1 MVDNNN
7 NLTDEQE
14 KLLNLPLQLT
24 AGDLSDIMEI
34 PPSEVIKELMRHGVM
49 ANINE
54 IIEFEV
60 AVLVA
65 HEFGFKVLKPKS
77 DSKKTLKSEFDSS
90 SLNDDQITLRSPV
103 ITILGHVDHGKTSI
117 LDAIRGSKVVDSEHG
132 GITQSIGA
140 YQITHNNEK
149 ITFVDT
155 PGHEAF
161 TAMRARGA
169 QITDIAV
176 LVVAADDGIMRQ
188 TKEAIDH
195 IKSAGTPM
203 IVAINKCD
211 LAGADINKVKSQL
224 VENDIVPEDYG
235 GEVMCVETSAITSK
249 GIDDLLE
256 SIILLGQILE
266 LKVPKNSSGEGYVL
280 EGTLDKSK
288 GSLGTILVK
297 EGNVS
302 VGDYIV
308 AGEVSGKIK
317 NLTDG
322 FNRSVKNV
330 TPGAPAQVLGMNSVP
345 KAGDNFK
352 IFKTD
357 KEAKK
362 YIKSL
367 NINKEQRKSVIRN
380 NDEDDESV
388 FRIII
393 KCGTDGSVDAVKKVL
408 ETIENEDVNIE
419 ITHSSSGSVNEN
431 DVMLATAANAVVVGF
446 QTVIEQGAIR
456 QSRTNDIAIKN
467 YDIVYEMVD
476 ELTEMVLKNR
486 KSQTSENTLGFAEV
500 LDTFALG
507 KTKTVGGFKVVEGL
521 IKRNSLVKVTRSEKV
536 IFQGS
541 ISSLRHLKENVRE
554 IKSGM
559 EGGLTLDG
567 FNEFEVNDILECFE
581 IVTS

>member
-7 NLTDEQE
+7 NSIDEQE
-14 KLLNLPLQLT
+14 KLLDLPIQLT

-77 DSKKTLKSEFDSS
+77 DSTKTLKSDFDSS
-90 SLNDDQITLRSPV
+90 NLNDDQIILRSPV

-117 LDAIRGSKVVDSEHG
+117 LDSIRGSKVADSEYG

-176 LVVAADDGIMRQ
+176 LVVAADDGVMPQ

-211 LAGADINKVKSQL
+211 LDGADINKVKSQL

-266 LKVPKNSSGEGYVL
+266 LKVPRNSSGEGYIL
-280 EGTLDKSK
+280 EGTLDKTK

-297 EGNVS
+297 EGTVS

-330 TPGAPAQVLGMNSVP
+330 APGAPAQVLGINAVP

-362 YIKSL
+362 YLKSL

-380 NDEDDESV
+380 NEEDDESV

-408 ETIENEDVNIE
+408 ETIENDDVNIE

-456 QSRTNDIAIKN
+456 QSRTNDIVIKN

-476 ELTEMVLKNR
+476 ELTEMILKNR

-500 LDTFALG
+500 LDTFSLG
-507 KTKTVGGFKVVEGL
+507 KTKIVGGFKVVEGL
-521 IKRNSLVKVTRSEKV
+521 VKRNSLIKVTRNEKV

>member
-7 NLTDEQE
+7 NLIDEQE
-14 KLLNLPLQLT
+14 KLLDLPIQLT

-77 DSKKTLKSEFDSS
+77 DSTKTLKSDFDSS
-90 SLNDDQITLRSPV
+90 NLNDDQIILRSPV

-117 LDAIRGSKVVDSEHG
+117 LDSIRGSKVADSEHG

-176 LVVAADDGIMRQ
+176 LVVAADDGVMPQ

-211 LAGADINKVKSQL
+211 LDGADINKVKSQL

-266 LKVPKNSSGEGYVL
+266 LKVPRNSSGEGYIL
-280 EGTLDKSK
+280 EGTLDKTK

-297 EGNVS
+297 EGSVS

-322 FNRSVKNV
+322 FSRSVKNV
-330 TPGAPAQVLGMNSVP
+330 APGAPAQVLGINAVP

-362 YIKSL
+362 YLKSL

-380 NDEDDESV
+380 NEEDDESV

-408 ETIENEDVNIE
+408 ETIENDDVNIE

-456 QSRTNDIAIKN
+456 QSRTNDIVIKN

-476 ELTEMVLKNR
+476 ELTEMILKNR

-500 LDTFALG
+500 LDTFSLG
-507 KTKTVGGFKVVEGL
+507 KTKIVGGFKVVEGL
-521 IKRNSLVKVTRSEKV
+521 VKRNSLIKVTRNEKV

>member
-7 NLTDEQE
+7 NLIDEQE
-14 KLLNLPLQLT
+14 KLLDLPIQLT
-24 AGDLSDIMEI
+24 AGDLSDIMET

-77 DSKKTLKSEFDSS
+77 DSTKTLKSDFDSS
-90 SLNDDQITLRSPV
+90 NLNDDQIILRSPV

-117 LDAIRGSKVVDSEHG
+117 LDSIRGSKVADSEHG

-140 YQITHNNEK
+140 YQITHNSEK

-176 LVVAADDGIMRQ
+176 LVVAADDGVMPQ

-211 LAGADINKVKSQL
+211 LDGADINKVKSQL

-266 LKVPKNSSGEGYVL
+266 LKVPRNSSGEGYIL
-280 EGTLDKSK
+280 EGTLDKTK

-297 EGNVS
+297 EGSVS

-330 TPGAPAQVLGMNSVP
+330 APGAPAQVLGINAVP

-362 YIKSL
+362 YLKSL

-380 NDEDDESV
+380 NEEDDESV

-408 ETIENEDVNIE
+408 ETIENDDVNIE

-456 QSRTNDIAIKN
+456 QSRTNDIVIKN

-476 ELTEMVLKNR
+476 ELTEMILKNR

-500 LDTFALG
+500 LDTFSLG
-507 KTKTVGGFKVVEGL
+507 KTKIVGGFKVVEGL
-521 IKRNSLVKVTRSEKV
+521 VKRNSLIKVTRNEKV

>member
-7 NLTDEQE
+7 NLIDEQE
-14 KLLNLPLQLT
+14 KLLDLPIQLT

-34 PPSEVIKELMRHGVM
+34 PPSEVIKELMRHSVM

-77 DSKKTLKSEFDSS
+77 DSTKTLKSDFDSS
-90 SLNDDQITLRSPV
+90 NLNDDQIILRSPV

-117 LDAIRGSKVVDSEHG
+117 LDSIRGSKVADSEYG

-176 LVVAADDGIMRQ
+176 LVVAADDGVMPQ

-211 LAGADINKVKSQL
+211 LDGADINKIKSQL

-266 LKVPKNSSGEGYVL
+266 LKVPRNSSGEGYIL
-280 EGTLDKSK
+280 EGTLDKTK

-297 EGNVS
+297 EGSVS

-330 TPGAPAQVLGMNSVP
+330 APGAPAQVLGINAVP

-362 YIKSL
+362 YLKSL
-367 NINKEQRKSVIRN
+367 NISKEQRKSVIRN
-380 NDEDDESV
+380 NEEDDESI

-408 ETIENEDVNIE
+408 ETIENDDVNIE

-456 QSRTNDIAIKN
+456 QSRTNDIVIKN

-476 ELTEMVLKNR
+476 ELTEMILKNR

-500 LDTFALG
+500 LDTFSLG
-507 KTKTVGGFKVVEGL
+507 KTKIVGGFKVVEGL
-521 IKRNSLVKVTRSEKV
+521 VKRNSLIKVTRNEKV

>member
-7 NLTDEQE
+7 NLIDEQE
-14 KLLNLPLQLT
+14 KLLDLPIQLT

-77 DSKKTLKSEFDSS
+77 DSTKTLKSDFDSS
-90 SLNDDQITLRSPV
+90 NLNDDQIILRSPV

-117 LDAIRGSKVVDSEHG
+117 LDSIRGSKVADSEYG

-176 LVVAADDGIMRQ
+176 LVVAADDGVMPQ

-211 LAGADINKVKSQL
+211 LDGADINKVKSQL

-266 LKVPKNSSGEGYVL
+266 LKVPRNSSGEGYIL
-280 EGTLDKSK
+280 EGTLDKTK

-297 EGNVS
+297 EGSVS

-330 TPGAPAQVLGMNSVP
+330 APGAPAQVLGINAVP

-362 YIKSL
+362 YLKSL

-380 NDEDDESV
+380 NEEDDESV

-408 ETIENEDVNIE
+408 ETIENDDVNIE

-456 QSRTNDIAIKN
+456 QSRTNDIVIKN

-476 ELTEMVLKNR
+476 ELTEMILKNR

-500 LDTFALG
+500 LDTFSLG
-507 KTKTVGGFKVVEGL
+507 KTKIVGGFKVVEGL
-521 IKRNSLVKVTRSEKV
+521 VKRNSLIKVTRNEKV

-567 FNEFEVNDILECFE
+567 FNEFEINDILECFE
-581 IVTS
+581 IVSS